1 MKNFILILVLTAS
14 TMLSNAQADVTL
26 NFTISGQPVCGYQI
40 TIKHGDVAIG
50 TATTD
55 PRGNVSYEGVT
66 LLSKSI
72 DIYGIRKTSNGEKK
86 FDAKGYVTLDENNH
100 AEIHFEDFIKE
111 AAEDSGMP
119 ESLFIDTWGLT
130 EPGCE

>member
-1 MKNFILILVLTAS
+1 MKKL
-14 TMLSNAQADVTL
+14 MLFLLLATTGMFAKAQADVTL
-26 NFTISGQPVCGYQI
+26 NFTISGQPVCGYEI

-50 TATTD
+50 AATTD
-55 PRGNVSYEGVT
+55 PRGNASFEGVA

-72 DIYGIRKTSNGEKK
+72 DIHGVRKTKNGEKS

-100 AEIHFEDFIKE
+100 ADIHFEDFIKE

-119 ESLFIDTWGLT
+119 ESLFIDAWGLT
-130 EPGCE
+130 DPSCE